1 MPKRVVV
8 IAAAVVLLV
17 TAAVVGG
24 VTWWHR
30 AHRTDFERA
39 LAVVPEGSLRVS
51 FTDWAAVRQRL
62 GVHGTDP
69 AAVRRLQHKAYDDD
83 LSAASSIDE
92 EGVAL
97 QRLYGFGPA
106 TATWEAYAQSRQGA
120 ALVLRLPD
128 DTDFDMLAGHLRDI
142 GYKQPASD
150 DGVWRGGVD
159 LVASLDPS
167 LNPEVQY
174 VVLLADQHLVVTSD
188 KKEYAAT
195 AARVAAG
202 DGTSLA
208 DLDSARTMVGTLA
221 EPAAAVLWSHDFACR
236 DLAMSQAAPG
246 DQRQADQLI
255 QQAGQVSP
263 LSGLVMAMAPDRTL
277 TVAEQ
282 FESTDQARENLR
294 ARAKLAVGEAVGR
307 GGSFADDFR
316 LTSAKATGS
325 TVLLTMKPKQHT
337 GFVLSAL
344 YDGPVI
350 FATC

>member
-1 MPKRVVV
+1 MPKRVIV
-8 IAAAVVLLV
+8 IAAAAVLLL

-24 VTWWHR
+24 VTWWHQ

-39 LAVVPEGSLRVS
+39 LAVVPGGSLRVG
-51 FTDWAAVRQRL
+51 FTDWSAVRQTL
-62 GVHGTDP
+62 HIHGTDP
-69 AAVRRLQHKAYDDD
+69 SAVRRLQSKAYDDD
-83 LSAASSIDE
+83 LSAASSIDQ

-106 TATWEAYAQSRQGA
+106 TADWEAYAQSRQGA
-120 ALVLRLPD
+120 AMVLHLPGN
-128 DTDFDMLAGHLRDI
+128 TDFGELASKLRDI
-142 GYKQPASD
+142 GYRQPAGD

-167 LNPEVQY
+167 LSPEVQY

-188 KKEYAAT
+188 QSDYAAT

-202 DGTSLA
+202 DGDSLA
-208 DLDSARTMVGTLA
+208 DLDSARTMVSRVG
-221 EPAAAVLWSHDFACR
+221 EPATAMLWSRDFACR
-236 DLAMSQAAPG
+236 DLAMSQAARG
-246 DQRQADQLI
+246 DQREAEQLI

-294 ARAKLAVGEAVGR
+294 ARARLAVGDAVGR
-307 GGSFADDFR
+307 GGSFSDDFR
-316 LTSAKATGS
+316 LTSSKATGS
-325 TVLLTMKPKQHT
+325 TVLLTMKPKQRT

>member
-1 MPKRVVV
+1 VPKRVVV
-8 IAAAVVLLV
+8 MAAAAVLLV

-30 AHRTDFERA
+30 AHRTDLERA
-39 LAVVPEGSLRVS
+39 LALVPGSSLRVG
-51 FTDWAAVRQRL
+51 FTDWAAVRDRL
-62 GVHGTDP
+62 RIHGSDP
-69 AAVRRLQHKAYDDD
+69 AAVQRLQNKAYDAD

-106 TATWEAYAQSRQGA
+106 TASWEAYAQSKQGA
-120 ALVLRLPD
+120 ALVLQLPD
-128 DTDFDMLAGHLRDI
+128 DTDFDALAGNLRDI
-142 GYKQPASD
+142 GYQQPAAD

-159 LVASLDPS
+159 LVASLDPT

-188 KKEYAAT
+188 RKAYAAT

-202 DGTSLA
+202 HGASLA
-208 DLDSARTMVGTLA
+208 DLDSARTMVSRLS
-221 EPAAAVLWSHDFACR
+221 EPAAAVVWSHDFACR

-263 LSGLVMAMAPDRTL
+263 LSGLVMAMAPGRTL

-294 ARAKLAVGEAVGR
+294 ARAKLAVGQAVGR

-316 LTSAKATGS
+316 LAGAKATGS
-325 TVLLTMKPKQHT
+325 TVLLTMKPRQHT

>member
-1 MPKRVVV
+1 MTRRVVV
-8 IAAAVVLLV
+8 LAAAAVLLV

-24 VTWWHR
+24 VTWWNR

-39 LAVVPEGSLRVS
+39 LALVPAKSLRVG

-62 GVHGTDP
+62 DIHGTGP
-69 AAVRRLQHKAYDDD
+69 ATVRRLQHKAYDAD
-83 LSAASSIDE
+83 LSAASSIDQ

-97 QRLYGFGPA
+97 QRLYGFSPA

-120 ALVLRLPD
+120 AMVLQLPD
-128 DTDFDMLAGHLRDI
+128 STDFDRLAGNLRDI
-142 GYKQPASD
+142 GYHQPASD

-159 LVASLDPS
+159 LVASLDPTLS
-167 LNPEVQY
+167 PEVQY
-174 VVLLADQHLVVTSD
+174 VVLLAGQHLVVTSD
-188 KKEYAAT
+188 RQAYAAT

-202 DGTSLA
+202 DDSSLA
-208 DLDSARTMVGTLA
+208 DLDSARTMVSRLG
-221 EPAAAVLWSHDFACR
+221 EPAAAMLWSRDFACR

-246 DQRQADQLI
+246 DQREAGQLI

-282 FESTDQARENLR
+282 FESTEQARENLR
-294 ARAKLAVGEAVGR
+294 ARARLAVGDAVGR
-307 GGSFADDFR
+307 GGSFADDFT
-316 LTSAKATGS
+316 LTSATATGS
-325 TVLLTMKPKQHT
+325 TVLLRMQPKQRT

>member
-8 IAAAVVLLV
+8 IAAAVVLVV

-30 AHRTDFERA
+30 AHRTDLERA
-39 LAVVPEGSLRVS
+39 LAVVPEGSLRVA

-62 GVHGTDP
+62 DVHGTDP
-69 AAVRRLQHKAYDDD
+69 AAVRRLQHKAYDVD

-106 TATWEAYAQSRQGA
+106 TATWEAYAQSRHGA
-120 ALVLRLPD
+120 ALVLQLPD
-128 DTDFDMLAGHLRDI
+128 DTDFDTIASHLRDI
-142 GYKQPASD
+142 GYRQPASD
-150 DGVWRGGVD
+150 DGVWNGGAD

-174 VVLLADQHLVVTSD
+174 VVLLADQHLVISSD
-188 KKEYAAT
+188 NKEYAAT

-202 DGTSLA
+202 DGASLA
-208 DLDSARTMVGTLA
+208 DLDSTRTMASQLTG
-221 EPAAAVLWSHDFACR
+221 PAAAIVWSHDFACR

-263 LSGLVMAMAPDRTL
+263 LSGLVMAMAPDRTF

-294 ARAKLAVGEAVGR
+294 ARARLAVGEAVGR
-307 GGSFADDFR
+307 GGSFADDLR

-325 TVLLTMKPKQHT
+325 TVLLTMKPKQAK

-350 FATC
+350 FAAC

>member
-1 MPKRVVV
+1 VPKRVVV
-8 IAAAVVLLV
+8 VAAAAVLLV

-30 AHRTDFERA
+30 AHRTDLERA
-39 LAVVPEGSLRVS
+39 LALVPEGSLRVS
-51 FTDWAAVRQRL
+51 FTDWAAIRQRL
-62 GVHGTDP
+62 GVHGTDR
-69 AAVRRLQHKAYDDD
+69 AAVRRLQNKAYDDD
-83 LSAASSIDE
+83 LSAASSVDE

-106 TATWEAYAQSRQGA
+106 TATWEAYAQSRHGA

-128 DTDFDMLAGHLRDI
+128 DTDFERLASRLRDI
-142 GYKQPASD
+142 GYKQPAID

-188 KKEYAAT
+188 SPTYAAT

-208 DLDSARTMVGTLA
+208 DLDSARTMVDTLA

-255 QQAGQVSP
+255 EQAGQVSP

>member
-8 IAAAVVLLV
+8 MAAAAVLLV

-30 AHRTDFERA
+30 AHRTDLERA
-39 LAVVPEGSLRVS
+39 LALVPGSSLRVG
-51 FTDWAAVRQRL
+51 FTDWAAVRDRL
-62 GVHGTDP
+62 RIHGSDP
-69 AAVRRLQHKAYDDD
+69 AAVRRLQNKAYDAD

-106 TATWEAYAQSRQGA
+106 TASWEAYAQSKQGA
-120 ALVLRLPD
+120 ALVLQLPD
-128 DTDFDMLAGHLRDI
+128 DTDFDALAGNLRDI
-142 GYKQPASD
+142 GYQQPAAD

-159 LVASLDPS
+159 LVASLDPT

-188 KKEYAAT
+188 RKAYAAT

-202 DGTSLA
+202 DGASLA
-208 DLDSARTMVGTLA
+208 DLDSARTMVSRLS
-221 EPAAAVLWSHDFACR
+221 EPAAAVVWSHDFACR

-263 LSGLVMAMAPDRTL
+263 LSGLLMAMAPGRTL

-294 ARAKLAVGEAVGR
+294 ARAKLAVGQAVGR

-316 LTSAKATGS
+316 LAGAKATGS
-325 TVLLTMKPKQHT
+325 TVLLTMKPRQHT

>member
-8 IAAAVVLLV
+8 LAAAAVLLV
-17 TAAVVGG
+17 SAVVVGG

-39 LAVVPEGSLRVS
+39 LAVVPNGSLRVG
-51 FTDWAAVRQRL
+51 FTDWAAVRQTL
-62 GVHGTDP
+62 QVHGTDP
-69 AAVRRLQHKAYDDD
+69 SAVRRLQSKAYDDD
-83 LSAASSIDE
+83 LSAASSIDQ

-106 TATWEAYAQSRQGA
+106 TADWEAYAQSRQGA

-128 DTDFDMLAGHLRDI
+128 SADFDDLASNLRDL
-142 GYKQPASD
+142 GYKQPAQE
-150 DGVWRGGVD
+150 DGVWRGGID
-159 LVASLDPS
+159 LVASLDPTLS
-167 LNPEVQY
+167 PEVQY
-174 VVLLADQHLVVTSD
+174 VVLLADRHLVVTSD
-188 KKEYAAT
+188 RSSYAAT

-202 DGTSLA
+202 DGESLA
-208 DLDSARTMVGTLA
+208 DLDSARAMVSRLG
-221 EPAAAVLWSHDFACR
+221 EPAAAMLWSRDFACR
-236 DLAMSQAAPG
+236 DLAMSQADPG
-246 DQRQADQLI
+246 DQREAGQLI

-282 FESTDQARENLR
+282 FESTDQARENLQ
-294 ARAKLAVGEAVGR
+294 ARAKLAVGDAVGR

-316 LTSAKATGS
+316 LTSAQATGS
-325 TVLLTMKPKQHT
+325 TVLLRMKPKQDK

>member
-1 MPKRVVV
+1 MPKRL
-8 IAAAVVLLV
+8 VVLVAATVLVV

-30 AHRTDFERA
+30 AHRTDLERA
-39 LAVVPEGSLRVS
+39 LAVVPQSSLRVG

-62 GVHGTDP
+62 HVHGTDR
-69 AAVRRLQHKAYDDD
+69 AAVRRLQDRAYDAD

-128 DTDFDMLAGHLRDI
+128 DTDFDDLAANLRDL
-142 GYKQPASD
+142 GYRQPATD

-174 VVLLADQHLVVTSD
+174 VALLADQHLVVASD
-188 KKEYAAT
+188 RPAYAAT

-202 DGTSLA
+202 DGASLA
-208 DLDSARTMVGTLA
+208 DLDSARTMVSTLGD
-221 EPAAAVLWSHDFACR
+221 PAAAMVWARDFACR
-236 DLAMSQAAPG
+236 DLAMSQADAG
-246 DQRQADQLI
+246 DQREADQLI
-255 QQAGQVSP
+255 HRAGPVSP

-294 ARAKLAVGEAVGR
+294 ARARLAVGDAVGR

-316 LTSAKATGS
+316 LTSSRATGS
-325 TVLLTMKPKQHT
+325 TVLLTMKPKQRT